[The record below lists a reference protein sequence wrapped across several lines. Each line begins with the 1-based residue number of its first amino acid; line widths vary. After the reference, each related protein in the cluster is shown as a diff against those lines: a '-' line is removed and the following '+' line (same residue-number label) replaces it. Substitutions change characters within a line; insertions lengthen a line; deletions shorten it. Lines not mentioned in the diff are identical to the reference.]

1 MKKTLIA
8 LLCMAGTLMAQTPA
22 PSQTL
27 PGNVPGI
34 TMQSSLSWYDID
46 AGVRTYLI
54 LLMANTMELSA
65 EIQGDGTELPT
76 PEQQF
81 DLMQKVVD
89 ATPLD
94 SLSGEYLEFIKEAN
108 KINTKIIDTLKAEK
122 PTDVKGVVAVSARFD
137 GELNKLYA
145 KYPQAAR
152 YFSKDAQMSITLM
165 LMRET
170 EIQRVS
176 QQAFMAGKTPAE
188 INKTVIEH
196 LRRVA
201 ADQQ

>member
-1 MKKTLIA
+1 MKKTLVT
-8 LLCMAGTLMAQTPA
+8 LLCMTGTLMAQSPA
-22 PSQTL
+22 PTKSL
-27 PGNVPGI
+27 PDNVPGI

-65 EIQGDGTELPT
+65 EIQGDGSVPPT

-108 KINTKIIDTLKAEK
+108 KINTKIIDTLKTEK

-152 YFSKDAQMSITLM
+152 YFSKDAQMAITLM

>member
-1 MKKTLIA
+1 MKKTLVT
-8 LLCMAGTLMAQTPA
+8 LLCMTGTLMAQSPA
-22 PSQTL
+22 PTQSL
-27 PGNVPGI
+27 PDNVPGI

>member
-1 MKKTLIA
+1 MKKTLVA

-22 PSQTL
+22 QSQTL
-27 PGNVPGI
+27 PDNVPGI

>member
-1 MKKTLIA
+1 MKKTLVT
-8 LLCMAGTLMAQTPA
+8 LLCMTGTLMAQSPA
-22 PSQTL
+22 PTKSL
-27 PGNVPGI
+27 PDNVPGI

-65 EIQGDGTELPT
+65 EIQGDGSVPPT

-108 KINTKIIDTLKAEK
+108 KINTKIIDTLKTEK

-152 YFSKDAQMSITLM
+152 YFSKDAQMAITLM

-176 QQAFMAGKTPAE
+176 VTFTRLPG
-188 INKTVIEH
+188 
-196 LRRVA
+196 
-201 ADQQ
+201 

>member
-1 MKKTLIA
+1 MKKTLVT
-8 LLCMAGTLMAQTPA
+8 LLCMAGTLMAQSPA
-22 PSQTL
+22 PTKSL
-27 PGNVPGI
+27 PDNVPGI

-65 EIQGDGTELPT
+65 EIQGDGSVPPT

-108 KINTKIIDTLKAEK
+108 KINTKIIDTLKTEK

-152 YFSKDAQMSITLM
+152 YFSKDAQMAITLM

>member
-1 MKKTLIA
+1 MKKTLVA

-27 PGNVPGI
+27 PDNVPGI

-65 EIQGDGTELPT
+65 EIQGDGT

-152 YFSKDAQMSITLM
+152 YFSKDAQMAISLM
-165 LMRET
+165 MMRET
-170 EIQRVS
+170 EIQRVF
-176 QQAFMAGKTPAE
+176 QQALMAGKTPAE